1 MSLPLGLLLD
11 KYGAFWCRFACA
23 LFITLGLVHFLLAI
37 TDRNLVDRRAMN
49 QSGLVL
55 LFFVDMEPMLLFPA
69 IPCLGAG
76 GFTLLTSKFQ
86 LAMLTNIAGL
96 VVLAIQAGF
105 GASGTIFRVF
115 FSGE

>member
-1 MSLPLGLLLD
+1 MCTLHHFRFGPFIFIFLVGLPTVVQKDSWATESIGQILEILL
-11 KYGAFWCRFACA
+11 K
-23 LFITLGLVHFLLAI
+23 
-37 TDRNLVDRRAMN
+37 MN
-49 QSGLVL
+49 RLGLVL
-55 LFFVDMEPMLLFPA
+55 LFFVDKEPMLLFPA

-76 GFTLLTSKFQ
+76 GFTLLTSNFQ

-115 FSGE
+115 FSGK

>member
-1 MSLPLGLLLD
+1 M
-11 KYGAFWCRFACA
+11 
-23 LFITLGLVHFLLAI
+23 I
-37 TDRNLVDRRAMN
+37 

-76 GFTLLTSKFQ
+76 GFTLLTSNFQ
-86 LAMLTNIAGL
+86 LAILTNIAGL
-96 VVLAIQAGF
+96 VVMAIQAGF

-115 FSGE
+115 FSVGASSKTTAGVLLGLSSIIWIRSIFFMPFKNLKKEWKSRVRVYMGI

>member
-1 MSLPLGLLLD
+1 
-11 KYGAFWCRFACA
+11 
-23 LFITLGLVHFLLAI
+23 
-37 TDRNLVDRRAMN
+37 MN

-76 GFTLLTSKFQ
+76 GFTLLTSNFQ

-115 FSGE
+115 FSGEPVYHILYMGRYVRMQYALLILDILYY